1 MKDIIVLA
9 GIAQRNLIDVQN
21 ILTQKTYILC
31 EDLVELLSKSGVEV
45 TEHLQ
50 VVTDY
55 LSELKLSLVESREDL
70 GLELSLG
77 LAEVVAHVEGLE
89 REIALEEVALGL
101 CQASADFEGS

>member
-1 MKDIIVLA
+1 MQYVTIFTIFTKLDFMFIYQLFSEFTDTLN
-9 GIAQRNLIDVQN
+9 Q
-21 ILTQKTYILC
+21 
-31 EDLVELLSKSGVEV
+31 DLVELLSKSGVEV

-89 REIALEEVALGL
+89 REVALEEVALGL